1 MRIIH
6 DPARMRAASRRL
18 RARGLT
24 VAFVP
29 TMGFL
34 HEGHAA
40 LLRRARALGDRVV
53 LSIFVN
59 PLQFGPRED
68 LASYPRDLARDLSV
82 ARRERADLVYI
93 PEAAAMV
100 SPGLRTRVE
109 VRELSERLCGAYR
122 PGHFDGV
129 CTIVLK
135 LIHQVEPDL
144 LLLGQKDAQQALIL
158 QRMMRDL
165 DLEPRLVVCPTV
177 REPDGLAMSSRNSY
191 LTAAERAEAPAIYA
205 ALRAGVA
212 AIAGGERRTAA
223 VRRVILDRLGRARRL
238 RPEYVALVD
247 TADLVE
253 HDRVPPEVLIAV
265 AAHLGRAR
273 LIDNVIVRAGGGR
286 PWRPRPAR

>member
-1 MRIIH
+1 MQTLH
-6 DPARMRAASRRL
+6 SLDPLRRAVAGL
-18 RARGLT
+18 RESGKIAL
-24 VAFVP
+24 VP
-29 TMGFL
+29 TMGAL
-34 HEGHAA
+34 HEGHLTLVRAA
-40 LLRRARALGDRVV
+40 REQADHVV
-53 LSIFVN
+53 VSIFVN

-68 LASYPRDLARDLSV
+68 LAAYPRDLERDLGV
-82 ARRERADLVYI
+82 ARREGVDLVYV
-93 PEAAAMV
+93 PPVEAMV
-100 SPGLRTRVE
+100 PPGFRTGVA
-109 VRELSERLCGAYR
+109 VRGLSERLCGAFR

-135 LIHQVEPDL
+135 LLHQVEPDV

-158 QRMMRDL
+158 RRMMRDL
-165 DLEPRLVVCPTV
+165 DLDIRLVVSPTV
-177 REPDGLAMSSRNSY
+177 REPDGLALSSRNSY

-212 AIAGGERRTAA
+212 AIVAGERRTAA
-223 VRRVILDRLGRARRL
+223 VRRIILGRLGRARRL

-253 HDRVPPEVLIAV
+253 HDRVPTEVLIAV

-286 PWRPRPAR
+286 SWRPRPAR